1 MEQNELEKTRN
12 SINVKAA
19 KIREDDLANGAWLFG
34 GLFLVFEALNYF
46 FDWFPHHLAI
56 CVTVVVFAAL
66 IAVSRAINNVLL
78 DRMTS
83 AVGVQQHYQAA
94 RRFIRWNQLT
104 HILSF
109 AMAFLFVNAVFD
121 GFEWPHSIVPPLA
134 IIAVELLILLF
145 KHDAFIDSDFY
156 DEVEELKEEI

>member
-34 GLFLVFEALNYF
+34 VLFLIFEALNYF

-56 CVTVVVFAAL
+56 CVTFVVY
-66 IAVSRAINNVLL
+66 AV
-78 DRMTS
+78 
-83 AVGVQQHYQAA
+83 
-94 RRFIRWNQLT
+94 IRWNQLT